1 MKISKIHAAL
11 TSDRHPQSYL
21 GPNYK
26 DVLNFWLWL
35 DSFKLK
41 DFQTLSAIR
50 QSYDYNYQESI
61 EIFINELGLSQTRIR
76 TAICTVVPFVNK
88 CYSARSKVIYATF
101 EIISS
106 HKLIEKGQS
115 FKYLPMFE
123 DL

>member
-50 QSYDYNYQESI
+50 HLYDYDRTCYLDLYVSQQ
-61 EIFINELGLSQTRIR
+61 GLDYVKIR
-76 TAICTVVPFVNK
+76 NAVYNVVPFVNK

-101 EIISS
+101 ETISS
-106 HKLIEKGQS
+106 HKLIEKRQS
-115 FKYLPMFE
+115 FHYLPMFE